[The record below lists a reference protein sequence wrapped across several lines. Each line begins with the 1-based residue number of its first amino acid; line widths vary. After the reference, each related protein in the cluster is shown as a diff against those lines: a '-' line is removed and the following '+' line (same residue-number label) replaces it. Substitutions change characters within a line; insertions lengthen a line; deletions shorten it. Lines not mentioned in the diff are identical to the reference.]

1 MPKEITVIGGVAGLV
16 GLAALLHFV
25 HAGPTLT
32 FICCALA
39 LAGVAH
45 VIGEATDQLG
55 NHLGPAA
62 TGIVQSAVGNLPELF
77 VCIFAL
83 QAGLVTV
90 VQTSLIGSILSNAL
104 LVLGL
109 AFVAGGRKHGVLIF
123 ESQTPRMIAILLL
136 LAAAALVLPTLAH
149 ELHLPAGAHEQPL
162 SVICAV
168 VLLMVFSVL
177 TRAMLVQGQR
187 GVPAEAY
194 ARAEAW
200 SLTTAVGAL
209 MACGV
214 AAALV
219 SDWFV
224 EALEPAINALGISQ
238 AFAGLV
244 VVAIAGNAVENV
256 VGIRLAAEGKAD
268 LAVSVVLNSALQVAV
283 ALIPILIL
291 VSFAIGG
298 TPFTLVIPPI
308 LAVALFLS
316 VLVVT
321 VVTVDGRA
329 DVVDGLRSSA
339 SMSSSRLS
347 SGKAEPFTSA
357 SARSPGENLPDPGDK
372 MTSVL
377 ASPNA

>member
-16 GLAALLHFV
+16 GLAALLHVV

-83 QAGLVTV
+83 RAGLITV
-90 VQTSLIGSILSNAL
+90 VQTSLVGSILSNAL

-109 AFVAGGRKHGVLIF
+109 AFVAGGLRHGVLIF

-136 LAAAALVLPTLAH
+136 LAVAALVLPTLAH

-187 GVPAEAY
+187 SVPAEAH

-200 SLTTAVGAL
+200 SLATAVGVL

-214 AAALV
+214 AAVLV

-256 VGIRLAAEGKAD
+256 VGIQLAAEGKAD

-329 DVVDGLRSSA
+329 DVVDGAALVGLYVIIA
-339 SMSSSRLS
+339 AIFWW
-347 SGKAEPFTSA
+347 G
-357 SARSPGENLPDPGDK
+357 
-372 MTSVL
+372 
-377 ASPNA
+377 

>member
-16 GLAALLHFV
+16 GLAALLHVV

-83 QAGLVTV
+83 RAGLITV
-90 VQTSLIGSILSNAL
+90 VQTSLVGSILSNAL

-109 AFVAGGRKHGVLIF
+109 AFVAGGLRHGVLIF

-136 LAAAALVLPTLAH
+136 LAVAALVLPTLAH

-162 SVICAV
+162 SMICAV

-187 GVPAEAY
+187 SVPAEAH

-200 SLTTAVGAL
+200 SLTTAVGVL

-214 AAALV
+214 AAVLV

-256 VGIRLAAEGKAD
+256 VGIQFAAEGKAD

-329 DVVDGLRSSA
+329 DVVDGAALVGLYVIIA
-339 SMSSSRLS
+339 AIFWW
-347 SGKAEPFTSA
+347 G
-357 SARSPGENLPDPGDK
+357 
-372 MTSVL
+372 
-377 ASPNA
+377 

>member
-1 MPKEITVIGGVAGLV
+1 MLAAIERNELVVLGMSAGLV
-16 GLAALLHFV
+16 GLAAVLHLMD
-25 HAGPTLT
+25 AGPISS
-32 FICCALA
+32 FIACALA

-45 VIGEATDQLG
+45 IIGEATDQLG

-83 QAGLVTV
+83 QAGLATV
-90 VQTSLIGSILSNAL
+90 VQASLIGSILSNAL

-109 AFVAGGRKHGVLIF
+109 AFVAGGWKHGVLIF
-123 ESQTPRMIAILLL
+123 ENQTPRMMATLLL
-136 LAAAALVLPTLAH
+136 LAVSALVLPTLAH

-162 SVICAV
+162 AV
-168 VLLMVFSVL
+168 VCAMVLVGVFAVL
-177 TRAMLVQGQR
+177 TRAMLAQGQR
-187 GVPAEAY
+187 AVPAEAH
-194 ARAEAW
+194 ARAHAW
-200 SLTTAVGAL
+200 PLVVAVAVLG
-209 MACGV
+209 ACGI

-224 EALEPAINALGISQ
+224 EALEPAIEALGISQ

-244 VVAIAGNAVENV
+244 IVAIAGNAVENV
-256 VGIRLAAEGKAD
+256 VGIRFAAEGKAD

-283 ALIPILIL
+283 AMIPIL
-291 VSFAIGG
+291 VFYSFVIGG
-298 TPFTLVIPPI
+298 TPFTLAIPPI

-329 DVVDGLRSSA
+329 DVVDGAALVGLYVIIA
-339 SMSSSRLS
+339 TIFWW
-347 SGKAEPFTSA
+347 G
-357 SARSPGENLPDPGDK
+357 
-372 MTSVL
+372 
-377 ASPNA
+377 

>member
-1 MPKEITVIGGVAGLV
+1 MAIFGGVAGV
-16 GLAALLHFV
+16 VCLAALLHVVQAEPILSF
-25 HAGPTLT
+25 LS
-32 FICCALA
+32 CAFA
-39 LAGVAH
+39 LAGVAY

-77 VCIFAL
+77 VCIFSL

-90 VQTSLIGSILSNAL
+90 VQTSLIGSILGNAL

-109 AFVAGGRKHGVLIF
+109 AFIAGGRRQGVLVF
-123 ESQTPRMIAILLL
+123 ESQTPRMIATLLL
-136 LAAAALVLPTLAH
+136 LAVSALVLPTLAH
-149 ELHLPAGAHEQPL
+149 ELHLPASAHEQPL
-162 SVICAV
+162 SVICAI
-168 VLLMVFSVL
+168 VLLVVFGIL
-177 TRAMLVQGQR
+177 TRAMLMQGQR
-187 GVPAEAY
+187 AVPAEAH
-194 ARAEAW
+194 ARAHAW
-200 SLTTAVGAL
+200 SLATAVGVL
-209 MACGV
+209 TACGV
-214 AAALV
+214 AAVLV
-219 SDWFV
+219 SHWFV
-224 EALEPAINALGISQ
+224 EALKPAIEALGISQ

-244 VVAIAGNAVENV
+244 LVAIAGNAVENV

-291 VSFAIGG
+291 ISFAIGG

-329 DVVDGLRSSA
+329 DVVDGAALVGLYVIIA
-339 SMSSSRLS
+339 AIFWW
-347 SGKAEPFTSA
+347 G
-357 SARSPGENLPDPGDK
+357 
-372 MTSVL
+372 
-377 ASPNA
+377 

>member
-1 MPKEITVIGGVAGLV
+1 MAGLV
-16 GLAALLHFV
+16 GLAALLHVV

-83 QAGLVTV
+83 RAGLITV
-90 VQTSLIGSILSNAL
+90 VQTSLVGSILSNAL

-109 AFVAGGRKHGVLIF
+109 AFVAGGLRHGVLIF

-136 LAAAALVLPTLAH
+136 LAVAALVLPTLAH

-187 GVPAEAY
+187 SVPAEAH

-200 SLTTAVGAL
+200 SLATAVGVL

-214 AAALV
+214 AAVLV

-329 DVVDGLRSSA
+329 DVVDGAALVGLYVIIA
-339 SMSSSRLS
+339 AIFWW
-347 SGKAEPFTSA
+347 G
-357 SARSPGENLPDPGDK
+357 
-372 MTSVL
+372 
-377 ASPNA
+377 